1 LITAGDPMPNARLRT
16 PVCVAAAVVLPI
28 LLFGCGESKP
38 TGPDAAQ
45 AGDDLGS
52 QVYKFLFVTTTTD
65 VKVTDPLYDK
75 FVPCQNGLVKITYAV
90 SGKANRFA
98 TGSFVTRNETKKS
111 AKPREIIDDLV
122 RYMPQVGTF
131 AVVQHPGDNA
141 TVDLVNTA
149 THTRLKLHSSG
160 PNRLAINGE
169 TDCLRAGKLTH

>member
-1 LITAGDPMPNARLRT
+1 MPIFRLRK

-28 LLFGCGESKP
+28 LLFGCGKSKP

-52 QVYKFLFVTTTTD
+52 QFYKFLFVTTTTD

-90 SGKANRFA
+90 SGKA
-98 TGSFVTRNETKKS
+98 TTLYGSSVSRIETKTA

-122 RYMPQVGTF
+122 RYLPQVGTF
-131 AVVQHPGDNA
+131 TVAHRPGDNA
-141 TVDLVNTA
+141 TVDLVNAA
-149 THTRLKLHSSG
+149 THTRLTLHSPG
-160 PNRLAINGE
+160 PNRLAISGE